1 MMLFWFILAIIFFV
15 LEIFTLTF
23 GFIFITFGAV
33 VITFLIGINFILP
46 TDFMYQVLIML
57 FFGVASFIFFYR
69 SFKKSVQSKN
79 VGFKEDMTAVVVGGD
94 LVRGVEGKIKWS
106 GTVFNAIL
114 NDGSDINTINVGSVV
129 NIVRFHGN
137 IAIVDNNVKNN

>member
-1 MMLFWFILAIIFFV
+1 MILFWFVLAIVFFV
-15 LEIFTLTF
+15 IEMFTLTF

-33 VITFLIGINFILP
+33 LITFLIGVDLILP
-46 TDFMYQVLIML
+46 VDFMYQILIML
-57 FFGVASFIFFYR
+57 LFGAVSFIFFYR

-79 VGFKEDMTAVVVGGD
+79 VGFKEDMRAVVVGSD

-114 NDGSDINTINVGSVV
+114 NDGSDINIINVGSVV
-129 NIVRFHGN
+129 NIVKFHGN